1 MKRSHFV
8 VACLMLAFTGCTC
21 GQGWN
26 CWRPGALIGRLHDR
40 IHGTNVGAPC
50 MSGAC
55 AGPAIEAPVMADAG
69 CETCGNSH
77 SMSYGSYP
85 SAYDGEVVGSSYGGA
100 VIGAPRTS
108 EVIPGVRQ

>member
-1 MKRSHFV
+1 
-8 VACLMLAFTGCTC
+8 
-21 GQGWN
+21 
-26 CWRPGALIGRLHDR
+26 
-40 IHGTNVGAPC
+40 

-77 SMSYGSYP
+77 AMSYGSYP